1 MIEILRT
8 VKGDNGSVVLEWTDG
23 QLIVW
28 VNQDSAGESGAIAF
42 DRLGVY
48 QLHAD
53 LAVIN
58 AAAGAYTAAHSA
70 VPLDAT

>member
-1 MIEILRT
+1 MDILRS
-8 VKGDNGSVVLEWTDG
+8 VKGDNGSVVLEWVDG

-28 VNQDSAGESGAIAF
+28 VDQDSAGESGAISF
-42 DRLGVY
+42 DRLGIY
-48 QLHAD
+48 QLYAD

-58 AAAGAYTAAHSA
+58 AAAGAYAAQHTA